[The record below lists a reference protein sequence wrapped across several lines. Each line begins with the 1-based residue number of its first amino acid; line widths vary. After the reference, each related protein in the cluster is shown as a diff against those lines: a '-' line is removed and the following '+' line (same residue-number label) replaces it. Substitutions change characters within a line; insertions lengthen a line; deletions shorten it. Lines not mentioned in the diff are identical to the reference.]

1 MSFHTS
7 ITNGLVN
14 LNHYDKS
21 SIIKCIELKKKGI
34 SEKHISNLVE
44 AGLHKEFD
52 YEHYESMIKN
62 NHSPDEAIKIII
74 DYHDA
79 IKIIRADHDVIEM
92 ILAEHD
98 ANKIIISDHDVIK
111 IILAEHYVNDMIL
124 TEHDVTKMILADHDV
139 MKMILAKY
147 KY

>member
-34 SEKHISNLVE
+34 STKHISDLVK

-62 NHSPDEAIKIII
+62 NYSPDEAIKIII
-74 DYHDA
+74 DYHNA
-79 IKIIRADHDVIEM
+79 IKIICAEHDVIEM
-92 ILAEHD
+92 ILVEHD
-98 ANKIIISDHDVIK
+98 
-111 IILAEHYVNDMIL
+111 VNEMIL
-124 TEHDVTKMILADHDV
+124 TEHDVIKMILADHDV
-139 MKMILAKY
+139 MKMILTKY
-147 KY
+147 